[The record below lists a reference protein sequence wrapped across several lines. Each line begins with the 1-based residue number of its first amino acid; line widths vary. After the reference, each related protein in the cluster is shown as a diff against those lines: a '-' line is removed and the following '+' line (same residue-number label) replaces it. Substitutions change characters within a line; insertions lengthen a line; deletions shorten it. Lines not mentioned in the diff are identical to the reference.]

1 MSDKNLPVHPDDGKI
16 YIPNSRYIQLYADM
30 AEAILQDVH
39 GETLQ
44 IEEERENGDVGFT
57 EKAQDLYDYY
67 CGIVEEVLS
76 NNDICDD
83 FDRGIF

>member
-1 MSDKNLPVHPDDGKI
+1 MKEMVEYKEIYLPNH
-16 YIPNSRYIQLYADM
+16 RYIELYAEM
-30 AEAILQDVH
+30 AEAILQNFH
-39 GETLQ
+39 RGKIQ
-44 IEEERENGDVGFT
+44 IEEERENGDIGFT
-57 EKAQDLYDYY
+57 EEAQDLFDHY

>member
-30 AEAILQDVH
+30 AEAILLEHHQ
-39 GETLQ
+39 GKIKINQ
-44 IEEERENGDVGFT
+44 IEDNGDERFT
-57 EKAQDLYDYY
+57 EEAQDLFDYY

>member
-57 EKAQDLYDYY
+57 EEAQDLYDYY
-67 CGIVEEVLS
+67 CGIVEEVLERCY
-76 NNDICDD
+76 I
-83 FDRGIF
+83 FDGFEKEIY

>member
-1 MSDKNLPVHPDDGKI
+1 MSDKNLPVYPDDGKI

-44 IEEERENGDVGFT
+44 IEEQRENGDVGFT
-57 EKAQDLYDYY
+57 EKAQDLYDHY

>member
-1 MSDKNLPVHPDDGKI
+1 MKEMVDYKEIYLPNH
-16 YIPNSRYIQLYADM
+16 RYIELYAEM